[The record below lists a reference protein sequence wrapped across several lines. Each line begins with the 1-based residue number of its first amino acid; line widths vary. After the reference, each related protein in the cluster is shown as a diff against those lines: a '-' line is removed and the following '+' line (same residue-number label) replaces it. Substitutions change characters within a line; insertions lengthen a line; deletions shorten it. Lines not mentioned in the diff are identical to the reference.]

1 VQMWNRGLI
10 PTMVAKLVSGQSI
23 QQSIDWAKNELEG
36 FR

>member
-1 VQMWNRGLI
+1 
-10 PTMVAKLVSGQSI
+10 MVAKLVSGQSI